1 MKINTFKP
9 RNEHQSMSNLSTK
22 ATELEA
28 KIKKL
33 IHLHVS
39 LRQEYSRQ
47 RSDNEQLKTTIHN
60 QQEQIRQ
67 LEEGNKALQLAQA
80 MLLDQPE
87 TDTTPLKGKINE
99 VIKDIDSCLALLN
112 K

>member
-1 MKINTFKP
+1 
-9 RNEHQSMSNLSTK
+9 MSKLSDEVS
-22 ATELEA
+22 ELEA

-33 IHLHVS
+33 IHLHVA
-39 LRQEYSRQ
+39 LQKDCINTK
-47 RSDNEQLKTTIHN
+47 SDNELLKTTIHK

-67 LEEGNKALQLAQA
+67 LEEGNKALQLAKALMTNGENTDSAA
-80 MLLDQPE
+80 M
-87 TDTTPLKGKINE
+87 KSKINE

>member
-1 MKINTFKP
+1 
-9 RNEHQSMSNLSTK
+9 MSNLITK
-22 ATELEA
+22 TTELEA
-28 KIKKL
+28 KIKKM

-39 LRQEYSRQ
+39 LRQENSRQ

-67 LEEGNKALQLAQA
+67 LEEGNKALQLARA
-80 MLLDQPE
+80 LLSDQPE
-87 TDTTPLKGKINE
+87 TDSTALKGKINE